1 MNLLFLPKPEAI
13 AFIPLA
19 VSKIRHIKH
28 SEIDRA
34 KWDQTILSSVYPLV
48 FAQSFYLDAT
58 FPGWDALVIGD
69 YESVFPLT
77 QKEKL
82 GIRYLHQPSF
92 TPQLGVYGK
101 TGAGIE
107 QQFFDH
113 ITAHYRLIE
122 IELNAANT
130 LQSKDHVPKQTFVI
144 DYSKG
149 YKLNQNTKRNVA
161 KALEHQLL
169 FERIPEAELLS
180 LSQQYLNPFLKKQLR
195 LSPVVIARF
204 DALLRSAM
212 AAGTL
217 YSFRV
222 TDPEKKLLAIAH
234 FISNGRHTVYLKGIN
249 FDKEVSL
256 GSMHL
261 LNSSAI
267 QFFSDKAQL
276 FDFGGGTKESLANFY
291 KGFGAVALPYQ
302 ALRYNR
308 LPWLVNVLKKMS

>member
-1 MNLLFLPKPEAI
+1 MT
-13 AFIPLA
+13 
-19 VSKIRHIKH
+19 KIRHIKH
-28 SEIDRA
+28 SEIDRT
-34 KWDQTILSSVYPLV
+34 KWDKTILSSVYPLV

-82 GIRYLHQPSF
+82 GILYLHQPSF
-92 TPQLGVYGK
+92 TPQLGAYG
-101 TGAGIE
+101 TVNADIE
-107 QQFFDH
+107 QQFYDY
-113 ITAHYRLIE
+113 ITAHYKLIE
-122 IELNAANT
+122 IELNASNT

-144 DYSKG
+144 DYKNG

-161 KALEHQLL
+161 KAIEHQLV
-169 FERIPEAELLS
+169 FEQIPETEILS

-195 LSPVVIARF
+195 LSPMVIDRF
-204 DALLRSAM
+204 ESLLKSAM
-212 AAGTL
+212 AAGAL
-217 YSFRV
+217 YTFRV
-222 TDPEKKLLAIAH
+222 TDPGKKLLAIAH
-234 FISNGRHTVYLKGIN
+234 FISNGKHTVYLKGIN

-267 QFFSDKAQL
+267 QFFSDKTQL

-302 ALRYNR
+302 SLKYNR
-308 LPWLVNVLKKMS
+308 LPWLVNILKKLS

>member
-1 MNLLFLPKPEAI
+1 M
-13 AFIPLA
+13 
-19 VSKIRHIKH
+19 RHIKH
-28 SEIDRA
+28 AEIDRA
-34 KWDQTILSSVYPLV
+34 KWDQTILSSSYPLV

-58 FPGWDALVIGD
+58 FPGWEALVIGD

-82 GIRYLHQPSF
+82 GIPYLHQPSF

-101 TGAGIE
+101 INADIE
-107 QQFFDH
+107 QQFYEY
-113 ITAHYRLIE
+113 ITAHYKLIE
-122 IELNAANT
+122 IELNASNT

-144 DYSKG
+144 DYKNG
-149 YKLNQNTKRNVA
+149 YKFNQNTKRNIS
-161 KALEHQLL
+161 KAQENKLV
-169 FERIPEAELLS
+169 FEQIPEAEIPA

-195 LSPVVIARF
+195 LSPVVIERF
-204 DALLRSAM
+204 DKLLESAM
-212 AAGTL
+212 VAGAL

-222 TDPEKKLLAIAH
+222 MDPEKKLLAIAH
-234 FISNGRHTVYLKGIN
+234 FISNGKHTVYLKGIN

-267 QFFSDKAQL
+267 QFFSDKTQL

-302 ALRYNR
+302 SLKYNR
-308 LPWLVNVLKKMS
+308 LPWLVNVLKKLS